1 MKTSF
6 SEVFPENL
14 YSQSSLYKMYAYI
27 IEWRLEKIEAW
38 FYLSGLPKSLRIL
51 GQQSEMQI
59 QYAYPYSVTHSSK
72 EAPWIQGQNKIK

>member
-38 FYLSGLPKSLRIL
+38 FLSFQAP
-51 GQQSEMQI
+51 QI
-59 QYAYPYSVTHSSK
+59 S
-72 EAPWIQGQNKIK
+72 